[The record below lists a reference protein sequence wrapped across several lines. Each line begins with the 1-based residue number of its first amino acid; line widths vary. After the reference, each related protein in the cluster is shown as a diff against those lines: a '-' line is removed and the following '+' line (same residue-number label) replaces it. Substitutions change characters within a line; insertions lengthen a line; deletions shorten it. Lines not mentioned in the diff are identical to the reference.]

1 MEWSLRSQAR
11 CEIRDKRL
19 RTGICFS
26 QDQLLNSQLLMG
38 MGRVE
43 SKAKIRENWGWK
55 SAVESYHRTMEW
67 LRLEGASIP
76 SRSNPRPWAGLPPPA
91 HAAQGPIPPGL
102 QGWGAAKQHELLLP
116 SFWQRTAQNKCTAEK
131 TLVHTEAHGSSL
143 LFTKSRQ
150 LLMGGLY
157 SCSAADCPSRAAAI
171 RQLCENRTVPAS
183 RFGSCKFPPL
193 RECRMT
199 HSPESCSFVE
209 GSESTAHL
217 HALRSLSGHEPNKRR
232 AE

>member
-67 LRLEGASIP
+67 FRLEGASIP
-76 SRSNPRPWAGLPPPA
+76 SRSNPRPWVGLPPQPT
-91 HAAQGPIPPGL
+91 
-102 QGWGAAKQHELLLP
+102 LP
-116 SFWQRTAQNKCTAEK
+116 RAPSHLACRDGGQQNNMNYCSRVFWQRTAQNKCTAEK